1 MKLHTQTTGDGP
13 TRIAL
18 IHGITGSG
26 ATWQPLADLAVATG
40 RFTVI
45 TLDLRGHGQSGR
57 VKRYRVSDF
66 ADDVVETLPEGLDAV
81 VGHSLG
87 GTVLWKAVS
96 RLRPKRAVY
105 LDPGFQLGLPGAG
118 LRAKLFWAVPG
129 VALLNIAL
137 QSRRVAEPKFG
148 PLERRL
154 IDDAR
159 AASDKRMVLPIMKD
173 VSYLGFVPA
182 KPAVPSA
189 LLLSGDAAEVVP
201 PALEEHLVAFGWEVA
216 HAPELTHSMWLAD
229 APGTWRAL
237 EPLL

>member
-1 MKLHTQTTGDGP
+1 MKLHTETTGDGP

-26 ATWQPLADLAVATG
+26 ATWQRLIELAVATG
-40 RFTVI
+40 RFTVT

-66 ADDVVETLPEGLDAV
+66 ANDVVETLPEGLDAV

-96 RLRPKRAVY
+96 RLRPNRAVY
-105 LDPGFQLGLPGAG
+105 LDPGFRLGLPGAG
-118 LRAKLFWAVPG
+118 LRGTLFWSVPG
-129 VALLNIAL
+129 VALLSIAL
-137 QSRRVAEPKFG
+137 QGRRIVEPDFA
-148 PLERRL
+148 PRERRL
-154 IDDAR
+154 IEDAR
-159 AASDKRMVLPIMKD
+159 AATDKRMVLQIMKD

-182 KPAVPSA
+182 EPAVPST
-189 LLLSGDAAEVVP
+189 LVLSGDAAAVVP
-201 PALEEHLVAFGWEVA
+201 PVLEHELVALGWDVT